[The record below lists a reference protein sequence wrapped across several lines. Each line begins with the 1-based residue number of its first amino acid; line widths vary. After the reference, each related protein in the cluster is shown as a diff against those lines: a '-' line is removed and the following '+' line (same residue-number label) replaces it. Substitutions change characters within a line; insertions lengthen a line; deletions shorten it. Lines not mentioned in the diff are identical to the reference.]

1 MNAKDLLGK
10 KIIDKN
16 AMDLAK
22 LADITFDVKT
32 FKISQL
38 YGSLGNPISKKYYA
52 IGADKVLA
60 IGDYIQVDDSVEEI
74 DDKLIEKIPEIDKNS
89 LKANS
94 LLGKTVLNANG
105 NVLGK
110 VSSVDIELKDF
121 KIDHLT
127 ISGNSSSFSQ
137 SKNAITINQ
146 SDIGSVGDYIL
157 INKVIDTEEKSEETK
172 TEEESKEKVDV
183 NIE

>member
-38 YGSLGNPISKKYYA
+38 YGSLGNPISKKYYG

-74 DDKLIEKIPEIDKNS
+74 EDKLIEKIPEIDENS
-89 LKANS
+89 IKANG

-110 VSSVDIELKDF
+110 VSNVDVDLKSF
-121 KIDHLT
+121 KIDYIT
-127 ISGNSSSFSQ
+127 VSGNSSSFGQ
-137 SKNAITINQ
+137 SKESTNINQ

-157 INKVIDTEEKSEETK
+157 INKVIDTKEKSKETK
-172 TEEESKEKVDV
+172 TEEESEEKVEV